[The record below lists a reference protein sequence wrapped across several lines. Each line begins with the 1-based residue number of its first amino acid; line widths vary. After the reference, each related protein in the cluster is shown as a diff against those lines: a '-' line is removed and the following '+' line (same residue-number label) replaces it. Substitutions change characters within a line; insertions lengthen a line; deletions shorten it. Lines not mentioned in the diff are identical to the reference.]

1 MVVVCDQRAASDG
14 RHSRKVSGGWDWAS
28 WHAAFEGKDE
38 QLEAAIRYLQQRIR
52 EKPIEPPHAPKY
64 PDKSF
69 QPGGGGT
76 ATGGRVR

>member
-1 MVVVCDQRAASDG
+1 MFGPEGKWLIEG
-14 RHSRKVSGGWDWAS
+14 RGVEPDIQLDNLP
-28 WHAAFEGKDE
+28 HAAFEGKDA
-38 QLEAAIRYLQQRIR
+38 QLEAAIRYLQQKIR